1 MIKTAATLKKLNTVN
16 INIDED
22 NMTNEIR
29 ANKYIRRLP
38 MRSTMTPKKGATT
51 VPVNLSAA
59 KIPRTR
65 GDSVCPNIYQDKIRI
80 SINSAVERAKSPNHM
95 KRNPRTF
102 RESKALSK
110 IFLTELLNLLHSY

>member
-1 MIKTAATLKKLNTVN
+1 MK
-16 INIDED
+16 IDED

-29 ANKYIRRLP
+29 ANIYIRRLP
-38 MRSTMTPKKGATT
+38 RLSTITPKKGAIT

-65 GDSVCPNIYQDKIRI
+65 GDSVCPNIYQDRIKI

-102 RESKALSK
+102 RELKTLSK